1 MPFSKK
7 TMNVLSI
14 INGLFSQIA
23 MTFSS
28 NILTSI
34 ISLTFIELHS
44 KDPNNVSVSV
54 EKFTAMDFFGKKA
67 FSSITNL
74 YIPTSIIGGLFIRY
88 FGMKK

>member
-1 MPFSKK
+1 MPYSKK
-7 TMNVLSI
+7 TMNILSI
-14 INGLFSQIA
+14 VNGLFSQIA

-34 ISLTFIELHS
+34 ISLFLIELHS
-44 KDPNNVSVSV
+44 KDINVSV

-67 FSSITNL
+67 FSSISNL

>member
-7 TMNVLSI
+7 TMNILSI
-14 INGLFSQIA
+14 VNGLFSQIA

-34 ISLTFIELHS
+34 ISLFFIKLHS
-44 KDPNNVSVSV
+44 GEQNVSV
-54 EKFTAMDFFGKKA
+54 EQFNAMNFFGKKA
-67 FSSITNL
+67 FSSISNL
-74 YIPTSIIGGLFIRY
+74 YIPKSIFGGLFIRY

>member
-1 MPFSKK
+1 MPYSKK
-7 TMNVLSI
+7 TMNILSI
-14 INGLFSQIA
+14 VNGLFSQIA

-34 ISLTFIELHS
+34 ISLLFIDLHS
-44 KDPNNVSVSV
+44 KDTKISV

-67 FSSITNL
+67 FSSISNL

>member
-1 MPFSKK
+1 MAFSKK
-7 TMNVLSI
+7 TMNKLSI

-34 ISLTFIELHS
+34 ISLFLIKLHS
-44 KDPNNVSVSV
+44 REENVSV
-54 EKFTAMDFFGKKA
+54 EQFNAMNFFGKKA
-67 FSSITNL
+67 FSSISNL
-74 YIPTSIIGGLFIRY
+74 YIPTSIFGGLFIRY